1 MAELCKLEIT
11 LACPPEK
18 HIHSSMGSVF
28 HGLLMDI
35 VGSEVTAWLHDENSR
50 PFSQCVYYDK
60 ERCVPIWRICTL
72 SEDAYEYVLLPVA
85 NAVGKKLLLEHKDWH
100 VELTGIC
107 TFFKTRYQD
116 LMDEVFVNED
126 LPVGGKIDFLTTAS
140 FKRDGRYVVIPE
152 LYLIFQS
159 LIARWNVFFE
169 EGSISARGLERELEA
184 CCYITKYNLHT
195 QSFSV
200 NGSNIYG
207 FCGNMNVRFSG
218 NDMTRRLMQ
227 LIMLYADFAGIGI
240 KTALGMGAVNYTD
253 FSRPRRS
260 L

>member
-1 MAELCKLEIT
+1 MAELCKLEIA

-18 HIHSSMGSVF
+18 RIYSSMGSVF

-35 VGSEVTAWLHDENSR
+35 VGRDVTAWLHDENTR
-50 PFSQCVYYDK
+50 PFSQCIYYDRTH
-60 ERCVPIWRICTL
+60 EVPIWRICTL
-72 SEDAYEYVLLPVA
+72 SEMAYEYVLLPVLSV
-85 NAVGKKLLLEHKDWH
+85 VGNKLFLEHKDWH
-100 VELTGIC
+100 VELKEPC
-107 TFFKTRYQD
+107 TYLETEYQD
-116 LMDEVFVNED
+116 LMDEVFCSEE
-126 LPVGGKIDFLTTAS
+126 LPMGGKIDFLTTAS
-140 FKRDGRYVVIPE
+140 FKRDGRYVIMPE

-159 LIARWNVFFE
+159 LITRWNVFFE
-169 EGSISARGLERELEA
+169 RGSISAKGLERELEA
-184 CCYITKYNLHT
+184 CCHITKYNLHT

-218 NDMTRRLMQ
+218 NDMAKRLMR
-227 LIMLYADFAGIGI
+227 LIMLYADFAGVGI
-240 KTALGMGAVNYTD
+240 KTALGMGAINYTD